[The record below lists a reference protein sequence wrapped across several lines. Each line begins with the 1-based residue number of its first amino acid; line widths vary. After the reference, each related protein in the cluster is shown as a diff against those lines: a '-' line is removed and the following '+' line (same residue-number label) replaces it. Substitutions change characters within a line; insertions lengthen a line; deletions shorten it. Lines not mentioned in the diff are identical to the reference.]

1 MLGSNLSVGS
11 HLGWGGGGGLAK
23 LLITSCYRKLNK
35 LRLDEPLGL
44 YTDLTFNSLT
54 PKSDQLLVSS
64 YNITPESN
72 IKVMR
77 IKEMINN
84 YRSS

>member
-11 HLGWGGGGGLAK
+11 HSGGGGVAK

-35 LRLDEPLGL
+35 LRLDGPLGL

-54 PKSDQLLVSS
+54 PRSDQLLVSP

-77 IKEMINN
+77 IKEIITNL
-84 YRSS
+84 

>member
-11 HLGWGGGGGLAK
+11 HSGGGGGGLAK
-23 LLITSCYRKLNK
+23 LLITSCYRKLNE

-54 PKSDQLLVSS
+54 LKSDQLLVSP

-77 IKEMINN
+77 IKEIITNL
-84 YRSS
+84 